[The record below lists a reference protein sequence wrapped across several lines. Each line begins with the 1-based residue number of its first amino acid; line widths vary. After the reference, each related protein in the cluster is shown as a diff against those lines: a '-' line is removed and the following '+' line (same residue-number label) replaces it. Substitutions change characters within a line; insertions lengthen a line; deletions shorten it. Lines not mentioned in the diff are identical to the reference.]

1 MDKED
6 DRPDSLRPLW
16 QRRPN
21 ASLERNPRADLIEDI
36 AQRFIEGKRDLD
48 SGLTEEERRRAR
60 IGPDS
65 PVNEAAEERSI
76 LEAADRRA
84 REKSHADGEGRDRSE
99 AIAEAQKPIPL
110 SHSGTE
116 AEAVRRAQQDTL
128 IRQMGGASYTSPDPT
143 AQLMESH
150 HAARAKEDRDRTI
163 SERAPKSHEA
173 QPQQGHV
180 AAPERQK
187 EPSERRS
194 PEPAAPE
201 PAREIR
207 TAAENQDAPLDRERP
222 IVRERSPNF
231 YQPLK
236 EQHRELLQDAQFEG
250 KSLFAELAATADNA
264 RQKELADRFP
274 GHDGIAPSRD
284 DRSGAKAAGQEKT
297 PSPFD
302 LAGAKQR
309 DGRDQPDHSSTPFK
323 AAWEKIQNEAAAEA
337 QMPGQQ
343 QTGPELAGQLGAP
356 TPSRS
361 AREQAAAQHQDNAPV
376 MTGRDHERASPLR
389 EAFAKIGEVKVEITG
404 RGRDAG
410 RDNGRDM

>member
-6 DRPDSLRPLW
+6 EEPDSLRRLW

-36 AQRFIEGKRDLD
+36 AQQFIEGKRNLD

-60 IGPDS
+60 ISLDS
-65 PVNEAAEERSI
+65 PANGAAEERSI

-84 REKSHADGEGRDRSE
+84 REKTLADAERRDRSE
-99 AIAEAQKPIPL
+99 DKAEPHTRVTP
-110 SHSGTE
+110 SHPGTE

-128 IRQMGGASYTSPDPT
+128 EG
-143 AQLMESH
+143 
-150 HAARAKEDRDRTI
+150 RDQTI

-173 QPQQGHV
+173 QPQQDHV

-194 PEPAAPE
+194 PEPARNAPTEHTAPNMASREPAVPE
-201 PAREIR
+201 PVREIR
-207 TAAENQDAPLDRERP
+207 AAAEIQDAPFNRERP
-222 IVRERSPNF
+222 IIGERSPNF

-250 KSLFAELAATADNA
+250 KSLFAELGATTDNV
-264 RQKELADRFP
+264 RRKELADRST
-274 GHDGIAPSRD
+274 GREDAAPSRD
-284 DRSGAKAAGQEKT
+284 DRSAAEAADQEKT
-297 PSPFD
+297 PSLFD

-309 DGRDQPDHSSTPFK
+309 DGRAQPDHPSTPFK
-323 AAWEKIQNEAAAEA
+323 AAWEKVRDESGPQAHM
-337 QMPGQQ
+337 QDQQ

-356 TPSRS
+356 APSRS
-361 AREQAAAQHQDNAPV
+361 AREQAAAQHKDNPGV
-376 MTGRDHERASPLR
+376 MTNRDHERASPLR
-389 EAFAKIGEVKVEITG
+389 EAFTKISEVKVEITG
-404 RGRDAG
+404 RGRDAT
-410 RDNGRDM
+410 RDHGRDM